1 MTTVKS
7 REAVSDKVLCK
18 TCGREASVSSGSL
31 TPELVAMFVEA
42 HTGHEIERWA
52 AK

>member
-1 MTTVKS
+1 MSPAKN

-31 TPELVAMFVEA
+31 TPELVAMFLAA
-42 HTGHEIERWA
+42 HEGHEIERWA